1 MNPDPARQIGDLV
14 RQHRTF
20 LVAGHYRPDGDVL
33 GCQIALGLALQG
45 LGKTVEVWNSDGL
58 PQKYSFLP
66 QSKLLQKPPAAAR
79 DFDAVIAVDTATY
92 ERLGV
97 TRDRIASRK
106 ALVNMD
112 HHASNERFGD
122 LVWIEPRAA
131 ASAELVHHLL
141 RVNNWPVTADIAA
154 NLYVGLSTDTGSFQ
168 YSSTSPQTLRIAAEL
183 LEAGADGAELSRLCY
198 QSFPLRRLR
207 LLQLILASLSLR
219 CEGRVASFWITDE
232 MFRQTGALP
241 EDTENLIDH
250 VRAID
255 SVVVA
260 ALFEAGPGG
269 IVRVSLRS
277 KSPKVSVDAV
287 AAKFG
292 GGGHAAAAGAR
303 IQGEPATVEAAVLGA
318 IENALRE
325 ARL

>member
-1 MNPDPARQIGDLV
+1 MNPDLARQIGGLI
-14 RQHRTF
+14 RQHQTF

-33 GCQIALGLALQG
+33 GCQIALGLTLQA
-45 LGKTVEVWNSDGL
+45 LGKSVEVWNPDGL

-66 QSKLLQKPPAAAR
+66 HATLLQKPPAAAR
-79 DFDAVIAVDTATY
+79 AFDVVLAVDTATY

-97 TRDRIASRK
+97 TRERIASRK
-106 ALVNMD
+106 TLVNMD

-131 ASAELVHHLL
+131 ASAELVYHLL
-141 RVNNWPVTADIAA
+141 RANNWPVTADIAA
-154 NLYVGLSTDTGSFQ
+154 NLYVALSTDSGSFQ
-168 YSSTSPQTLRIAAEL
+168 YSSTTPQTFRIAADL

-219 CEGRVASFWITDE
+219 CDDRVASFWITDE
-232 MFRQTGALP
+232 MFRQTGSLP

-260 ALFEAGPGG
+260 ALFEAGRDG
-269 IVRVSLRS
+269 IVRISLRS
-277 KSPKVSVDAV
+277 KSPKISVDAI

-292 GGGHAAAAGAR
+292 GGGHAGAAGAQ
-303 IQGEPATVEAAVLGA
+303 IKGEPAVVEAAVLQA
-318 IENALRE
+318 IETTVRTASP
-325 ARL
+325 